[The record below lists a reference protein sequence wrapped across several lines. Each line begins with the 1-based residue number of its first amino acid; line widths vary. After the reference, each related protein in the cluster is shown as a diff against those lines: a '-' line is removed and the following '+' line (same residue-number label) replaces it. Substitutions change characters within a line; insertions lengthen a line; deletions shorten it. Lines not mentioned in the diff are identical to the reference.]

1 MKQKRFQPSQDT
13 SLIKYYQR
21 EKSLKTPFSLLKLKK
36 LISLTYDQVN
46 EIVKKII
53 QNLIFFPPNFKKIA
67 VKRIQG
73 GQFKPSTVI
82 TLILLVINFIILHHL
97 IKLISF

>member
-46 EIVKKII
+46 EIVKKK
-53 QNLIFFPPNFKKIA
+53 NSEFDFFPPKF
-67 VKRIQG
+67 
-73 GQFKPSTVI
+73 
-82 TLILLVINFIILHHL
+82 
-97 IKLISF
+97 